1 MLIFFS
7 VMAFVLLW
15 LMQCKAGSKVRRLIS
30 FEWDDVCKDE
40 CWYAVVVK
48 RLDSVMTLRGRAIHL
63 HNLEGFPSLHV
74 AGNQSEIEIL
84 VLVGSVHVRV
94 CHLLWHIDYLHKRY
108 QT

>member
-48 RLDSVMTLRGRAIHL
+48 
-63 HNLEGFPSLHV
+63 
-74 AGNQSEIEIL
+74 
-84 VLVGSVHVRV
+84 
-94 CHLLWHIDYLHKRY
+94 
-108 QT
+108 